1 MPLTFFLAQVF
12 GWYLLIIGALF
23 LFKRREFVE
32 AVAEMARSKATLLLA
47 GLFGTLGGLLV
58 VLSHEVWGAGAIP
71 TLVTLFGWAILLK
84 GLAIIFLPQQ
94 VVNAWTR
101 WSNLERFAYLYAAVT
116 IILGLY
122 LVLGA

>member
-1 MPLTFFLAQVF
+1 MSLTFFLAEIF
-12 GWYLLIIGALF
+12 GWYLLLIGALF

-32 AVAEMARSKATLLLA
+32 AATEMSKSKAMLLIVGLMATLC
-47 GLFGTLGGLLV
+47 GLMV
-58 VLSHEVWGAGAIP
+58 VLSYVGWGAGAIP
-71 TLVTLFGWAILLK
+71 TLITILGWAVLLK

-101 WSNLERFAYLYAAVT
+101 WSHMEKLAYVYAAVT
-116 IILGLY
+116 IILGLF